1 MLLCH
6 KLWRQTALPTLMN
19 ECSEHGRQAD
29 DPILQTRIK
38 VGIAEEMLKKVPETE
53 KFNKRI
59 RRSCHQ
65 VKS

>member
-1 MLLCH
+1 
-6 KLWRQTALPTLMN
+6 MN
-19 ECSEHGRQAD
+19 DCSEHGRQAD